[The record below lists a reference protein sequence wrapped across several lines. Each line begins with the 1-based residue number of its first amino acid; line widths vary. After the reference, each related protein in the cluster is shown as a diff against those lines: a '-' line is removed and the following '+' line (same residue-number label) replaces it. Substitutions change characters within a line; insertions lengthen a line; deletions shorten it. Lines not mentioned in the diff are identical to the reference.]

1 MWAQYTW
8 VFGLS
13 FIVAF
18 ICAFG
23 IGANDVANSFGTS
36 VGAKAITIFQAVC
49 IASVCEFLGAVLLG
63 ANVTDTIKSNIAK
76 AAYFRATPELLL
88 MGMFCVM
95 CTAAVWDN
103 LSCHLEMP
111 VSTTHTTI
119 GAIVGMTVA
128 LRGFHAVVWSAET
141 DAFPYLKG
149 MSAIV
154 LSWAFSPIL
163 SGICVT
169 ILYGCILRPFVL
181 RSQQAYK
188 RATFVIP
195 VLVGITFFVIVYFII
210 QTGNKNK
217 TWSPVVADGK
227 AVWIAIIPSVVMCVF
242 TFFVLVPIMTRK
254 IDAECAALE
263 SAVIDDVATK
273 GTGKDI
279 ETSSSEEN
287 LKDVP
292 QPVQNEAARAAH
304 PSKMS
309 SWWTEKKANSKVV
322 NALANNPVSKVLS
335 YGSTYDCH
343 AVVEEGHKDYD
354 VTTAN
359 MWANCEMFDVKTE
372 MMFRYL
378 QVFSAC
384 VMSLAHG
391 SNDVANAMGPFSA
404 VYGIWSTQSLD
415 SKSKV
420 PEWILVI
427 GGAGIV
433 AGLAL
438 FGYKIMRVIGVKAA
452 RLTNSRGFC
461 CELSTAIVVMVASR
475 YGLPVSTTQT
485 IMGAVWAIGLFEG
498 VKGVNKKTFIRTWC
512 GWVLTLVIAAI
523 GCAGFTSLLMY
534 SPQKTAADDI
544 VSITKAL
551 GTDSLAMLRQINAT
565 QPGGLASAKTLN
577 STLKS
582 AFYSTPH
589 VASEEITNF
598 NKILQLYNTTL
609 TGAAQG

>member
-1 MWAQYTW
+1 MWEQYTW

-63 ANVTDTIKSNIAK
+63 ASVTDTIKSNIAR
-76 AAYFRATPELLL
+76 ATYFRATPELLL

-95 CTAAVWDN
+95 CTSALWDN
-103 LSCHLEMP
+103 LACYLEMP
-111 VSTTHTTI
+111 VSSTHTTI
-119 GAIVGMTVA
+119 GSIVGMTVA

-141 DAFPYLKG
+141 TAFPYLKG

-163 SGICVT
+163 SGICVV
-169 ILYGCILRPFVL
+169 ILYGMILRPLVL
-181 RSQQAYK
+181 RSQHAFK
-188 RATFVIP
+188 RATYVIP
-195 VLVGITFFVIVYFII
+195 MLVGVTFFVIVYFII

-217 TWSPVVADGK
+217 TWTPAVPDSK
-227 AVWIAIIPSVVMCVF
+227 AVWIAIIPTVVMAIF
-242 TFFVLVPIMTRK
+242 TFFVLTPIMTKK
-254 IDAECAALE
+254 INAECEALE
-263 SAVIDDVATK
+263 SAVIDDVAAK

-279 ETSSSEEN
+279 ETSSDEG
-287 LKDVP
+287 LKGVP
-292 QPVQNEAARAAH
+292 QPLQNEAARAAH

-309 SWWTEKKANSKVV
+309 NWWAQKKADSKVV
-322 NALANNPVSKVLS
+322 NALANNPVTKALS

-404 VYGIWSTQSLD
+404 VYSIWSTQTLD

-438 FGYKIMRVIGVKAA
+438 YGYRIMRVIGVKSA

-485 IMGAVWAIGLFEG
+485 IMGAVWTIGLFEG
-498 VKGVNKKTFIRTWC
+498 VKGVNKKMMLRTWC
-512 GWVLTLVIAAI
+512 GWVLTLVIAAV
-523 GCAGFTSLLMY
+523 GCAGLSSLLMY

-544 VSITKAL
+544 VAITKAL
-551 GTDSLAMLRQINAT
+551 GSDSLAMLRQINAT
-565 QPGGLASAKTLN
+565 QPGGLASVKSLN

-582 AFYSTPH
+582 AFYTTPH

-598 NKILQLYNTTL
+598 NKILQLYNSTL

>member
-8 VFGLS
+8 VFGLG

-36 VGAKAITIFQAVC
+36 VGAKAITIFQAVV
-49 IASVCEFLGAVLLG
+49 IASICEFLGAVLLG
-63 ANVTDTIKSNIAK
+63 ASVTDTIKSNIAK
-76 AAYFRATPELLL
+76 ASYFRATPELLL

-95 CTAAVWDN
+95 CTSAIWDN
-103 LSCHLEMP
+103 LACHLEMP

-128 LRGFHAVVWSAET
+128 IRGFNAVVWSAHSDT
-141 DAFPYLKG
+141 FPYLKG
-149 MSAIV
+149 MSAIF
-154 LSWAFSPIL
+154 LSWVFSPIL
-163 SGICVT
+163 AGICVC
-169 ILYGCILRPFVL
+169 ILYGIILRPFVL
-181 RSQQAYK
+181 RSQNAFK
-188 RATFVIP
+188 RATYVIP
-195 VLVGITFFVIVYFII
+195 ILVGITFFVIVFFII

-217 TWSPVVADGK
+217 TWTPAVKDSKG
-227 AVWIAIIPSVVMCVF
+227 VWIAIIPAAVMTVF
-242 TFFVLVPIMTRK
+242 TFFVLMPIMTKK
-254 IDAECAALE
+254 INAECEALE
-263 SAVIDDVATK
+263 SAVIDDVAHK
-273 GTGKDI
+273 GTGKDV
-279 ETSSSEEN
+279 ETSGSDD
-287 LKDVP
+287 LKTVP
-292 QPVQNEAARAAH
+292 QPEQNTAAREAH
-304 PSKMS
+304 PSKLGR
-309 SWWTEKKANSKVV
+309 WWTEKKANNKAV

-372 MMFRYL
+372 MLFRYL

-404 VYGIWSTQSLD
+404 VYSIWSTHTVD

-433 AGLAL
+433 VGLATYG
-438 FGYKIMRVIGVKAA
+438 FKIMRVIGVKAA

-475 YGLPVSTTQT
+475 YGLPVSTIQT
-485 IMGAVWAIGLFEG
+485 IMGAVWTIGIFEG
-498 VKGVNKKTFIRTWC
+498 VKGVNKKTFILTWC
-512 GWVLTLVIAAI
+512 VWVLTLVIAAL
-523 GCAGFTSLLMY
+523 GCAGLSSLLMY

-565 QPGGLASAKTLN
+565 QPGTIPSVKTLN

-589 VASEEITNF
+589 VAGEEISTF